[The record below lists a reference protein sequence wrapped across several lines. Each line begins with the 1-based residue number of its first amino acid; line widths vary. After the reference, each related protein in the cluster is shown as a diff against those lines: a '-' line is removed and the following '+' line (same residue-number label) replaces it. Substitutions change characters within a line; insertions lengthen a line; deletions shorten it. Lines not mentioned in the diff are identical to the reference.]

1 MTGEPG
7 DGTVSGAGVRAR
19 ARLPAPAGPEPR
31 PVCGTQP
38 ANPSWRR
45 TPRSRRRAPL
55 WAGRERP
62 PLGTVPGSGHSRG
75 RRRTAPRCRDKAL
88 RKGLPARPSCLTP
101 RLKLR
106 PKAGGARRGARR
118 WAPRVRPGHGPA
130 PPPSALPPPAPP
142 SPRLRTTAPGPPAP
156 RPVSSPRGARPV
168 LPGKSLVRSR
178 HPRGPPGEA
187 ALPAGAEQRCSRR
200 RRTVAAGGIS
210 APARG

>member
-19 ARLPAPAGPEPR
+19 ARLPAAAGPEPR

-38 ANPSWRR
+38 ANPSSRR
-45 TPRSRRRAPL
+45 APRSRRRAPL

-75 RRRTAPRCRDKAL
+75 RRRTAPRCRDTAL

-106 PKAGGARRGARR
+106 PKAGVARRGARR
-118 WAPRVRPGHGPA
+118 WAPRVRPGHGPDPGPSRRPRRPLRA
-130 PPPSALPPPAPP
+130 SGPRPPGLPRPGPCPPRGEPGAEPAPP
-142 SPRLRTTAPGPPAP
+142 R
-156 RPVSSPRGARPV
+156 
-168 LPGKSLVRSR
+168 
-178 HPRGPPGEA
+178 PPG
-187 ALPAGAEQRCSRR
+187 R
-200 RRTVAAGGIS
+200 GGS
-210 APARG
+210 ARGR